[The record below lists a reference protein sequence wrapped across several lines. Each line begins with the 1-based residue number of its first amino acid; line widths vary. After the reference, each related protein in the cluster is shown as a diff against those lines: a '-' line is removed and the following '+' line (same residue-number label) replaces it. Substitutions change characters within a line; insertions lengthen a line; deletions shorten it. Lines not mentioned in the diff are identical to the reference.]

1 MDGKSTDAVLDTTRS
16 SYDES
21 IGEYR
26 RELQQLYQIR
36 IETSVYMVNL
46 SEQCESVD
54 NILTDRILNNGLSDT
69 EHETKSDKSFTY
81 IKDDKSLSYLVPDK
95 VA

>member
-1 MDGKSTDAVLDTTRS
+1 M
-16 SYDES
+16 
-21 IGEYR
+21 
-26 RELQQLYQIR
+26 QQLYQIR

-54 NILTDRILNNGLSDT
+54 NILTDRILNNRLSDT
-69 EHETKSDKSFTY
+69 EHETISDKPFAN
-81 IKDDKSLSYLVPDK
+81 IKDDKVLSYLVIDK

>member
-1 MDGKSTDAVLDTTRS
+1 M
-16 SYDES
+16 
-21 IGEYR
+21 
-26 RELQQLYQIR
+26 QQLYQIR

-54 NILTDRILNNGLSDT
+54 NILTDRILNNRLSDT
-69 EHETKSDKSFTY
+69 EHETKSDKPFAH
-81 IKDDKSLSYLVPDK
+81 IKDDKALSYLVIDK